1 MSASMR
7 RHELRGVNASGGA
20 IRDEQSRRFLLP
32 EGLSFW
38 AAAAIAFLAF
48 AANAAVSPLYRVYQV
63 QFGFSATTLTLLFTV
78 YIVVLLVTLLFFGSL
93 SDQVGRRPVLLA
105 GLAVGAVGCGVFLG
119 AYGVGPL
126 FAARALQGVAVGLIS
141 GAASAA
147 MLDLRPAGAT
157 APLVSSVAPTGGQAL
172 GALGSSVFAQYAPA
186 PTHFV
191 WWVLLGAFLAGVAAV
206 AAMPEPGTRRM
217 GRPSSLRPH
226 ISVPPEAR
234 GAFAVA
240 TPCLVAVWAL
250 AGFYLSLGPSLA
262 AQQTHS
268 ANLTWGGV
276 LILLFT
282 GLGAAG
288 SVALAKREP
297 SRVMLGGCLVLIAG
311 AVVTFS
317 AIDTGTPVAFFVGT
331 AVAGL
336 GFGPAFTGAYKV
348 VVASAVPSDRAGLI
362 TAVYIVSYLATG
374 IPAVIGGIA
383 TSRYGLSETALVY
396 SLVVAALAAVAVIL
410 LIIRLRGAER
420 AARRT
425 DCPDP
430 PPGPGTVPPCPPA

>member
-1 MSASMR
+1 MSATMR
-7 RHELRGVNASGGA
+7 RNELPEVSAPEDA
-20 IRDEQSRRFLLP
+20 PPDERSRRFLLP
-32 EGLSFW
+32 DGLSFW
-38 AAAAIAFLAF
+38 AAAAVAFLAF
-48 AANAAVSPLYRVYQV
+48 ASNAAVSPLYRVYQV

-78 YIVVLLVTLLFFGSL
+78 YIVVLLVTLLFFGSV
-93 SDQVGRRPVLLA
+93 SDHVGRRPVLLA

-119 AYGVGPL
+119 AHGVGAL
-126 FAARALQGVAVGLIS
+126 FAARALQGVAVGLIG
-141 GAASAA
+141 GAASAGL
-147 MLDLRPAGAT
+147 LDLRPAGSA

-172 GALGSSVFAQYAPA
+172 GAIGASVLAQYAPA

-191 WWVLLGAFLAGVAAV
+191 WWVLLGAFIAGVAAV
-206 AAMPEPGTRRM
+206 GAMPEPGARRT
-217 GRPSSLRPH
+217 GLLSSLRPH
-226 ISVPPEAR
+226 VSVPPEAR

-250 AGFYLSLGPSLA
+250 AGFYLSLAPSLA

-268 ANLTWGGV
+268 HNLTWGGV
-276 LILLFT
+276 LIVLFT

-297 SRVMLGGCLVLIAG
+297 SSVMLVGCLVLIAG

-317 AIDTGTPVAFFVGT
+317 SIDTGTPAVFFVGT

-348 VVASAVPSDRAGLI
+348 VVASATSSDRAGLI

-410 LIIRLRGAER
+410 LISRMRGAGR
-420 AARRT
+420 VVHLT
-425 DCPDP
+425 KCPDP

>member
-1 MSASMR
+1 MSAPMR
-7 RHELRGVNASGGA
+7 RNELPEVSAPEDA
-20 IRDEQSRRFLLP
+20 PPDERSRRLTLP
-32 EGLSFW
+32 PGPSFW
-38 AAAAIAFLAF
+38 VAAAIAFLAF
-48 AANAAVSPLYRVYQV
+48 AANAAVSPLYRVYQGR
-63 QFGFSATTLTLLFTV
+63 FGFSTTTLTLLFTV

-93 SDQVGRRPVLLA
+93 SDHVGRRPVLLA
-105 GLAVGAVGCGVFLG
+105 GLAVGALGCAVFLG
-119 AYGVGPL
+119 AHGVGPL

-147 MLDLRPAGAT
+147 MLDLRPAGAA

-172 GALGSSVFAQYAPA
+172 GAIGSSVLAQYAPA

-191 WWVLLGAFLAGVAAV
+191 WWVLLGAFLAGIAGV
-206 AAMPEPGTRRM
+206 AAMPEPGARRP
-217 GRPSSLRPH
+217 GLLSSLRPH
-226 ISVPPEAR
+226 VSVPPEAR

-268 ANLTWGGV
+268 RNLTWGGV

-297 SRVMLGGCLVLIAG
+297 SSVMLGGCLVLIAG
-311 AVVTFS
+311 SVVTAGS
-317 AIDTGTPVAFFVGT
+317 LGTGMPAVFFVGT
-331 AVAGL
+331 ALAGL
-336 GFGPAFTGAYKV
+336 GFGPAFMGAYRV
-348 VVASAVPSDRAGLI
+348 VVAFAIPSDRAGLI
-362 TAVYIVSYLATG
+362 AAVYIISYLATG
-374 IPAVIGGIA
+374 IPAVIGGIT

-410 LIIRLRGAER
+410 LVSRMRDVER
-420 AARRT
+420 AVRRT

>member
-7 RHELRGVNASGGA
+7 RHELPDMNASGDA
-20 IRDEQSRRFLLP
+20 IRDGQSRWFLLP

-78 YIVVLLVTLLFFGSL
+78 YIVVLLVTLLCFGSL
-93 SDQVGRRPVLLA
+93 SDQVGRRPVLLT

-119 AYGVGPL
+119 AHGVGTL

-147 MLDLRPAGAT
+147 MLDLRPAGAA

-172 GALGSSVFAQYAPA
+172 GALGSSVLAQYAPA

-206 AAMPEPGTRRM
+206 AAMPEPGARRM
-217 GRPSSLRPH
+217 GRPRSLRPH

-268 ANLTWGGV
+268 DNLTWGGV

-282 GLGAAG
+282 GLAAAG
-288 SVALAKREP
+288 SAALARREP

-317 AIDTGTPVAFFVGT
+317 SIDTGTPAVFFVGT

-336 GFGPAFTGAYKV
+336 GFGPAFMGAYRV
-348 VVASAVPSDRAGLI
+348 VVAFAIPSDRAGLI
-362 TAVYIVSYLATG
+362 AAVYIVSYLATG

-383 TSRYGLSETALVY
+383 TSRYGVSETALVY
-396 SLVVAALAAVAVIL
+396 SLIVAALAAVAVIL
-410 LIIRLRGAER
+410 LVSRIRGAER
-420 AARRT
+420 ATRT
-425 DCPDP
+425 NRPDL

>member
-7 RHELRGVNASGGA
+7 RHELRDVNASGGA
-20 IRDEQSRRFLLP
+20 IRGERARRIVMP
-32 EGLSFW
+32 EGMSFW

-78 YIVVLLVTLLFFGSL
+78 YIVVLLVTLLFFGPL

-105 GLAVGAVGCGVFLG
+105 GLAVGAVSCGVFLG
-119 AYGVGPL
+119 AHGVGPL

-147 MLDLRPAGAT
+147 MLDLRPAGAA

-172 GALGSSVFAQYAPA
+172 GALGSSVLAQYAPA

-191 WWVLLGAFLAGVAAV
+191 WWVLLGAFLAGIAAV
-206 AAMPEPGTRRM
+206 AAMPEPGGRRAR
-217 GRPSSLRPH
+217 RPGSLRPH
-226 ISVPPEAR
+226 ISVPPGAR

-268 ANLTWGGV
+268 DNLTWGGV

-282 GLGAAG
+282 GLGAAS
-288 SVALAKREP
+288 SVALAQREP

-317 AIDTGTPVAFFVGT
+317 SIDAGTPAVLFVGT

-336 GFGPAFTGAYKV
+336 GFGPAFMGAYRV
-348 VVASAVPSDRAGLI
+348 VVAQAVPSDRAGLI
-362 TAVYIVSYLATG
+362 AAVYIISYLATG

-410 LIIRLRGAER
+410 LVSRMRDVER
-420 AARRT
+420 AVRRT